1 MKLRTTKII
10 FAVFLLGLTA
20 SGCATFYTVGVGAAA
35 DLSQPE
41 NTDYSLTALE
51 SERPE
56 ENLIITLDDARFF
69 ECTLQ
74 DIKFKDSTL
83 FNEEMRTFID
93 NHLEINPLPGHG
105 DEISIMSIEGI
116 KTHWEL
122 IALERYYIRVR
133 KPDDS
138 LKTAI
143 FYKHFDYL
151 TFENEMYYKD
161 DLKSIVTLVNFPA
174 YTFLEIDIN
183 PKPVSIAA
191 NRIAK
196 IKIDNKPHTGKIA
209 GLIFGITMDIYF
221 IWLTIN
227 AIGRMQ

>member
-1 MKLRTTKII
+1 MKRRTTQII

-41 NTDYSLTALE
+41 NIDYSLAALE
-51 SERPE
+51 GERPE

-74 DIKFKDSTL
+74 DIKFKDSSL
-83 FNEEMRTFID
+83 FNEEMQIFID
-93 NHLEINPLPGHG
+93 NHPEINPLPSYA
-105 DEISIMSIEGI
+105 DEISVISIEGI

-122 IALERYYIRVR
+122 IALERNYIRVR
-133 KPDDS
+133 KPNDS
-138 LKTAI
+138 LKTVI

-151 TFENEMYYKD
+151 TFGDEMFYKD
-161 DLKSIVTLVNFPA
+161 DLKSIVESVDFPA
-174 YTFLEIDIN
+174 YTFLEIEIN

-191 NRIAK
+191 NKIVR
-196 IKIDNKPHTGKIA
+196 IKIDNKPHTGKIT
-209 GLIFGITMDIYF
+209 GLIFGIALDAYF
-221 IWLTIN
+221 IWLTIQ
-227 AIGRMQ
+227 AIARMR